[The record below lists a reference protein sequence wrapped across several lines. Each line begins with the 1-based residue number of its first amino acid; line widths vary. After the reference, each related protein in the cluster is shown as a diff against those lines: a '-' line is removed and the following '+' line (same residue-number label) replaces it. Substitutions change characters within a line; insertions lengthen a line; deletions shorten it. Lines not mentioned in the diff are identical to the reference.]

1 MKQLVEDRIVNKR
14 VQRVDD
20 LRERLKDALDYH
32 LEMLENETELSP
44 KDRIEL
50 IGRLLPFVVNKLAA
64 DKEQA
69 KPGSQGD
76 PIAAF
81 MRN

>member
-1 MKQLVEDRIVNKR
+1 MRAQDYVNKR
-14 VQRVDD
+14 EQSITE
-20 LRERLKDALDYH
+20 LRDKLKDALFLH
-32 LEMLENETELSP
+32 LEALANEDLSP

-50 IGRLLPFVVNKLAA
+50 VGRILPFVVNKLAA